1 MTLRKF
7 LDIYRKSLKT
17 KGMSDNTINLY
28 SRDITLYLEQ
38 VSNFDID
45 TPYTKLMQLFKKEK
59 IINYFFELKNSYN
72 KKSDGG

>member
-28 SRDITLYLEQ
+28 SRDITLYLEK
-38 VSNFDID
+38 VSNFNID
-45 TPYTKLMQLFKKEK
+45 TSFTKFMQLFEKKK
-59 IINYFFELKNSYN
+59 Y
-72 KKSDGG
+72 

>member
-28 SRDITLYLEQ
+28 SRDITLYLEK
-38 VSNFDID
+38 VSNFNIN
-45 TPYTKLMQLFKKEK
+45 TSYTKFMQLFEKKK
-59 IINYFFELKNSYN
+59 NTKLFF
-72 KKSDGG
+72 

>member
-59 IINYFFELKNSYN
+59 IINYFFSLHV
-72 KKSDGG
+72 

>member
-28 SRDITLYLEQ
+28 SRDITLYLEK
-38 VSNFDID
+38 VSNFNID
-45 TPYTKLMQLFKKEK
+45 TSYTNFMQLFEKKK
-59 IINYFFELKNSYN
+59 NTKLFF
-72 KKSDGG
+72 

>member
-28 SRDITLYLEQ
+28 SRDITLYLEK

-45 TPYTKLMQLFKKEK
+45 TPYTKFMQLFEK
-59 IINYFFELKNSYN
+59 RKNTKLFF
-72 KKSDGG
+72 